1 MTGRVAALKRYPVK
15 SMLGEVREHI
25 RIGPTGVEGDRRYAL
40 IDEETGRVATAK
52 HPRRWSALL
61 QCASTTD
68 EDGSVAVTLPDGRR
82 MPVTEAGAPLS
93 EMLGRAVH
101 VADERA
107 AGAILE
113 RSDPLEVLEHGID
126 AEFDPVLLELGQ
138 GAPGGAFVDHSP
150 VHLITTATLDEIGV
164 GMAEALRYRPN
175 VVIEMADGS
184 EPFAENGWLGSEIS
198 LGEVTLRVTMPTP
211 RCAVPTLKHGDIE
224 RLPDAVR
231 YLLDHNRVEVPGAG
245 ELPCAGVYAEVL
257 TAGAVSI
264 GDEVKVVP
272 PQQR

>member
-15 SMLGEVREHI
+15 SMLGEVREQI

-68 EDGSVAVTLPDGRR
+68 EDGNVAVTLPDGRR
-82 MPVTEAGAPLS
+82 MPVTEVGAPLS
-93 EMLGRAVH
+93 EMLGRTVH

-175 VVIEMADGS
+175 VVIDVGD

-198 LGEVTLRVTMPTP
+198 VGEVTLRVTMPTP

-245 ELPCAGVYAEVL
+245 KLPCAGVYAEVL
-257 TAGAVSI
+257 TAGAVST
-264 GDEVKVVP
+264 GDEAKVGP